1 MAGQTHPMSNAAAKK
16 PRPKY
21 LSFTALLF
29 EIRLP
34 VTAWASGLHRISG
47 ALLVLP
53 FAAWLLYLLDTAL
66 SSEEGYQHV
75 QAYLG
80 KPIAKLA
87 LIIFV
92 WAFAHHFFA
101 GIRFLLL
108 DLNKGIEIHRARA
121 SAYVSIVLGALTALI
136 FAWRIW

>member
-1 MAGQTHPMSNAAAKK
+1 MSSAAAKK

-21 LSFTALLF
+21 LSLSALLF

-53 FAAWLLYLLDTAL
+53 FLAWLLYLLDTAL
-66 SSEEGYQHV
+66 SSEQGFRHV
-75 QAYLG
+75 QSYLG
-80 KPIAKLA
+80 MPLAKLG
-87 LIIFV
+87 LVVFI
-92 WAFAHHFFA
+92 WAYAHHFFA

-108 DLNKGIEIHRARA
+108 DLNKGVNIQAARV
-121 SAYVSIVLGALTALI
+121 SGYVVIVLGILTTLL
-136 FAWRIW
+136 FAWRLW